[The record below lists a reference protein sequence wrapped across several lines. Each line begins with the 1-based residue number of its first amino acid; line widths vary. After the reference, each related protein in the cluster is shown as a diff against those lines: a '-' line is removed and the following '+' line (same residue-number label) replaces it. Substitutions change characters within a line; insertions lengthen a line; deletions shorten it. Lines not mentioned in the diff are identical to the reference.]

1 VSRLDELANHLRHRS
16 RRLPLEHDRTNVQ
29 ISSLSYRL
37 RPPLVHTYDP
47 SKRTKPS
54 LTRNM
59 GEKTPI
65 HTESLIRRA
74 SEPVSSSKPNN
85 EWPRTC
91 PACLHR
97 RTANLLQVLGCRSSC
112 TRTHLDWIA
121 VLTRRRAV
129 GSDVSCCWCRLGQF
143 EEIGNLKGHPVRI
156 FTFHWGPT
164 D

>member
-1 VSRLDELANHLRHRS
+1 MSRLDELANHLRHRS
-16 RRLPLEHDRTNVQ
+16 HRLPLEHDRTNVQ

-37 RPPLVHTYDP
+37 RPPLVHTHDP

-65 HTESLIRRA
+65 HTESHIRRA
-74 SEPVSSSKPNN
+74 SIPVASSKPNN

-91 PACLHR
+91 TARLHR
-97 RTANLLQVLGCRSSC
+97 RPVNLLQVLGCRSSC
-112 TRTHLDWIA
+112 TRTHLDWIT

-129 GSDVSCCWCRLGQF
+129 RLDISCFWCCLGRF
-143 EEIGNLKGHPVRI
+143 EEIGSLKGDPVRI
-156 FTFHWGPT
+156 FTFH
-164 D
+164 